1 MNDDDKFFELIR
13 NIYQQ
18 FKYQNIDGKDVIEYI
33 KKFIDNMSADLG
45 PRYGNMNL
53 FFKQYLE
60 RSEIPLFEYK
70 FDNNKFVYRWNAIKG
85 FNMPVQILINNH
97 QKWIYPSSEWKK
109 IKISKGD
116 SLSVLEEKFLINVKK
131 FN

>member
-1 MNDDDKFFELIR
+1 M
-13 NIYQQ
+13 
-18 FKYQNIDGKDVIEYI
+18 
-33 KKFIDNMSADLG
+33 
-45 PRYGNMNL
+45 
-53 FFKQYLE
+53 
-60 RSEIPLFEYK
+60 PL
-70 FDNNKFVYRWNAIKG
+70 
-85 FNMPVQILINNH
+85 QILINNH